1 RGSESSTSSVVRRME
16 KHSIQSQDLPEII
29 EDMSDVDD
37 NEDGESNRP
46 TDQSIIPLE
55 KESRKRPS
63 KDTPENKLS
72 SKKVKTKD
80 GNVSML
86 KKLIEELK
94 SPSSSTSSTTS
105 QAESITSPSNFSDLY
120 SAIVKA
126 EERIESV
133 NQEIII
139 CYFAF
144 GKKLKE
150 RLAEYMKD
158 NKERRSQRKLY
169 KEVEKQL
176 PSNLSKNA
184 IEKRIERARKI
195 YDLFSS
201 IGEDKNTT

>member
-1 RGSESSTSSVVRRME
+1 RIIETNARRGSGSSTSSVVRGME
-16 KHSIQSQDLPEII
+16 KYSIQSQDLPEII
-29 EDMSDVDD
+29 EEDMSDIDD
-37 NEDGESNRP
+37 NEDSESNRP
-46 TDQSIIPLE
+46 TDQNIISLE

-63 KDTPENKLS
+63 KDISENKLS

-80 GNVSML
+80 GNVSIL

-94 SPSSSTSSTTS
+94 SPSFSTSSTTS

-126 EERIESV
+126 EERIKSV

-150 RLAEYMKD
+150 
-158 NKERRSQRKLY
+158 
-169 KEVEKQL
+169 
-176 PSNLSKNA
+176 
-184 IEKRIERARKI
+184 
-195 YDLFSS
+195 
-201 IGEDKNTT
+201 